1 MRQKYAKIAKVDL
14 PALLV
19 SEEWVVEW
27 FYLPIF
33 RLNAVLDILDL
44 VRKSFYSYIHRFME
58 NLENT

>member
-19 SEEWVVEW
+19 SAEWVVEW

-44 VRKSFYSYIHRFME
+44 VRKSFYS
-58 NLENT
+58 